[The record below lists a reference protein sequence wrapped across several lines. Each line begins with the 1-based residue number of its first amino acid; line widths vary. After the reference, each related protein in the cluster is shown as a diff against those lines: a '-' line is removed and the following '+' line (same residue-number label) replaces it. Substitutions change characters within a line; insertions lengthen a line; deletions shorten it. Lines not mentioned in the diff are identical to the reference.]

1 VGDGWV
7 FVPVSRGTLS
17 RVFGNSWRL
26 GRIAGIEIRIDTSW
40 VVIALLVTYSL
51 YLQFAEAFED
61 LAPAPAVLLA
71 ALFALLFFGS
81 VLTHELAHAVTARRR
96 GIPVRGI
103 TLFLFGGATHAKVES
118 RGPSEELVISVVGPV
133 TSLVLGGAFLLL
145 GYAGRDLLGG
155 PVGGGF
161 RYLGAVN
168 VLLAVFNMLPGFPL
182 DGGRVLRAIVWRATG
197 SLSRATRVASVA
209 GQVVGY
215 LIVAVG
221 VFYLVQGVLVT
232 AIWLASIGWFLAQAA
247 RNSYEELQ
255 IRRMLEAVEAEDL
268 MSPELVSVPAG
279 LPLRTA
285 VDDFFMR
292 YDHGAFPVDEAGQI
306 VGLLTLRGVKR
317 VPAAEWEARTARD
330 TMEPISEQCSV
341 DASARMD
348 VVLSKIQDGGSGR
361 CLVTRDGQVVGIIT
375 PSDIARWLERRRA
388 LRA

>member
-1 VGDGWV
+1 
-7 FVPVSRGTLS
+7 
-17 RVFGNSWRL
+17 VFGNSWRL
-26 GRIAGIEIRIDTSW
+26 GRIAGIEIRIDTSF
-40 VVIALLVTYSL
+40 VVIALLVAYSL
-51 YLQFAEAFED
+51 YLQFTGAFAD
-61 LAPAPAVLLA
+61 LQPAFAVLLA

-81 VLTHELAHAVTARRR
+81 VLAHEMAHAVTARRR

-103 TLFLFGGATHAKVES
+103 TLFLFGGATQAKVES

-145 GYAGRDLLGG
+145 GFAGRDLLGR
-155 PVGGGF
+155 PVGGAF

-168 VLLAVFNMLPGFPL
+168 IILAVFNMLPGFPL

-215 LIVAVG
+215 LIVAGG
-221 VFYLVQGVLVT
+221 VFFLFQGVLLT

-255 IRRMLEAVEAEDL
+255 VRRMLESVEAEDL
-268 MSPELVSVPAG
+268 MSPKLVSVPAG

-285 VDDFFMR
+285 VDEFLMR
-292 YDHGAFPVDEAGQI
+292 YDHGAFPVEEDGRT

-317 VPAAEWEARTARD
+317 IPAAQWEGRTAGD
-330 TMEPISEQCSV
+330 TMEPISEQDTV

-348 VVLSKIQDGGSGR
+348 AVLSKIQEGGSGR
-361 CLVTRDGQVVGIIT
+361 CLVTRDGRVVGVIT
-375 PSDIARWLERRRA
+375 PSDITRWLERRRA
-388 LRA
+388 LRS

>member
-168 VLLAVFNMLPGFPL
+168 LLLAVFNMLPGFPL

>member
-1 VGDGWV
+1 
-7 FVPVSRGTLS
+7 
-17 RVFGNSWRL
+17 VFGNSWRL

-168 VLLAVFNMLPGFPL
+168 ILLAVFNMLPGFPL